1 MFKLPMRE
9 SGQALL
15 IVVLSLAVVLTVV
28 LSILARSVTDIK
40 LSTGSE
46 ESLRAFSAAE
56 AGIER
61 ALIAGSGTVTCD
73 GVSCLDYGG
82 ASLTASVTEVGEGDT
97 SFANPTPI
105 LSGETA
111 LFWFVAHDADGSL
124 TCSGGNNCFTGSRVD
139 VCWGKDGTG
148 ASSSTTPAVEISV
161 IYSDPAVSGGDYSN
175 LKVARET
182 ADPYAGR
189 LPDNSFS
196 APSAGGCS
204 FGGEDFEFKKTL
216 NFTTLGIP
224 ATSYNNENG
233 LQYLVV
239 RMLYNTVESHT
250 VGVSVPAGLLPAQGT
265 LVESSGTSGE
275 ANRKINVF
283 QGFGEPPLPFG
294 AVIFSPTGI
303 TK

>member
-124 TCSGGNNCFTGSRVD
+124 TCSGG
-139 VCWGKDGTG
+139 
-148 ASSSTTPAVEISV
+148 
-161 IYSDPAVSGGDYSN
+161 
-175 LKVARET
+175 
-182 ADPYAGR
+182 GR
-189 LPDNSFS
+189 LF
-196 APSAGGCS
+196 
-204 FGGEDFEFKKTL
+204 
-216 NFTTLGIP
+216 
-224 ATSYNNENG
+224 
-233 LQYLVV
+233 
-239 RMLYNTVESHT
+239 
-250 VGVSVPAGLLPAQGT
+250 
-265 LVESSGTSGE
+265 
-275 ANRKINVF
+275 
-283 QGFGEPPLPFG
+283 
-294 AVIFSPTGI
+294 
-303 TK
+303 